1 MLDKLSD
8 LSKRCFNA
16 AKAQAFKMKSKDLTA
31 FHLILGLLQ
40 ESAETFKE
48 FLANSSATI
57 ESIAKLAQ
65 EKAGAGAQQKEPQKL
80 VVTDAVKDALRQAND
95 ALSSPDKLIEP
106 QDILLALLSASPEIG
121 ELFNQAGIPKEQ
133 LIEAIKNKKQQEIT
147 AKEQAAKEQPVAANA
162 VATPTLD
169 TYGRDLTALARAGKL
184 TPVLGREM
192 VILGM
197 MEILCRRTK
206 NNPMLLGEA
215 GVGKTAIVEGF
226 AQKVADGDVPDL
238 LKGFRVVEL
247 TMSALT
253 AGASTLG
260 MFEERMRGIASEIVK
275 AGNIILFI
283 DEAHSIIGAGG
294 YAGLGDAA
302 TILKPMLARGEL
314 HCIGAT
320 TYEDFRR
327 YIEKDEA
334 LARRFQTIRVEEPPK
349 EVTMAILRDITP
361 RLEQRMGVTIPDDL
375 HEEIYDLCLRY
386 LKNRYFPDKA
396 IDLLERA
403 SARTMLTVKGERKTV
418 ELSEVKEV
426 LTEITGLPLSGLSC
440 DDPNWTEQLI
450 EFLNSRVVGQN
461 EVISALARTICLAKR
476 RLDINPDRPDGV
488 FLLVGPPDSG
498 RYELAEALAEYLFGE
513 AERLIDLDMSEF
525 TEDHTIARLIG
536 SPPGYIGYEEEG
548 QLTGKVA
555 NRPFTVILITN
566 VDMAARTVQN
576 LFTQISDDG
585 RLTDG
590 QGRTVYFSD
599 ATLLLT
605 VTMETEVKGSVLG
618 FGGIKSETDAA
629 QAELERR
636 LKERVPQQ
644 LIDSMDE
651 VFFFRDR
658 SAEEKRQA
666 ARLEFENILV
676 ERLSKEGI
684 KLLVDNK
691 VYDFIM
697 KKGNTEGELGRRSI
711 ARIVEKNILMPLSE
725 KIGPTSPNNPVEVEV
740 TVKNGEIQISLAKKA

>member
-1 MLDKLSD
+1 MLDNLSE

-16 AKAQAFKMKSKDLTA
+16 AKSQAFKMKSKDLTA

-40 ESAETFKE
+40 ESGNTFKE
-48 FLANSSATI
+48 LLANSSATI
-57 ESIAKLAQ
+57 DGITKLAQ
-65 EKAGAGAQQKEPQKL
+65 EKASAYTQQEEPKKL
-80 VVTDAVKDALRQAND
+80 MVAEAVKDALRRAND
-95 ALSSPDKLIEP
+95 SMTSTGKLIEP
-106 QDILLALLSASPEIG
+106 QDIFLALLYTSSEVG
-121 ELFNQAGIPKEQ
+121 ELFNQAGITKEQ
-133 LIEAIKNKKQQEIT
+133 LIESIQNRKQQEVV
-147 AKEQAAKEQPVAANA
+147 AKEQSAKEQPVATPA
-162 VATPTLD
+162 VATPILD

-184 TPVLGREM
+184 TPVLGRET

-215 GVGKTAIVEGF
+215 GVGKTAVVEGF
-226 AQKVADGDVPDL
+226 AQKAAAGDVPDL

-260 MFEERMRGIASEIVK
+260 MFEERIRSIASEIVK
-275 AGNIILFI
+275 AGNIMLFI

-320 TYEDFRR
+320 TYEDFRK

-349 EVTMAILRDITP
+349 EVTMAILRDIAP
-361 RLEQRMGVTIPDDL
+361 RLEQRMGVTIPDAL

-396 IDLLERA
+396 IDLLERS
-403 SARTMLTVKGERKTV
+403 SARTMLTVKSEHKTV

-426 LTEITGLPLSGLSC
+426 LTEITGLPLSGFSC
-440 DDPNWTEQLI
+440 DDPNWTDQLI
-450 EFLNSRVVGQN
+450 KFLNSKVVGQG
-461 EVISALARTICLAKR
+461 EVIGALSRTICLTKR
-476 RLDINPDRPDGV
+476 RLDIKPDRPDGV
-488 FLLVGPPDSG
+488 FLLVGPRDSG

-513 AERLIDLDMSEF
+513 AERLIHLDMSEF

-536 SPPGYIGYEEEG
+536 SPPGYIGYDEEG

-566 VDMAARTVQN
+566 IDMAAPTVQN
-576 LFTQISDDG
+576 LFTQISDEG

-605 VTMETEVKGSVLG
+605 VTMETEVKSSALG
-618 FGGIKSETDAA
+618 FGGIKNEADAN
-629 QAELERR
+629 QTELERR

-644 LIDSMDE
+644 FIDSMDE

-658 SAEEKRQA
+658 SVEEKRQA
-666 ARLEFENILV
+666 TRLELENILV
-676 ERLSKEGI
+676 NRLSKEGI
-684 KLLVDNK
+684 KLLLDKK
-691 VYDFIM
+691 VYDFILE
-697 KKGNTEGELGRRSI
+697 KGMAEGELGRRSI
-711 ARIVEKNILMPLSE
+711 SRIVEKNILMPLSE
-725 KIGPTSPNNPVEVEV
+725 KIGPTSPNKPVEVEV
-740 TVKNGEIQISLAKKA
+740 TVKDGEIQVSLVK